1 MSDEQPVW
9 AFRTLVVPADYRD
22 IAATIASTIGGS
34 AGQNMFTTGLSA
46 SGQEPATH
54 YVSTGY
60 IGTEFAGILPLD
72 IYEADGT
79 HTRIPGNPVAVVDL
93 CAAQG
98 LAVTLV
104 QVEELF
110 TASDISEQEPFVA
123 FARMGV
129 QICQPE
135 VTA

>member
-1 MSDEQPVW
+1 MSTDTW
-9 AFRTLVVPADYRD
+9 AFRTLIVPADYRD
-22 IAATIASTIGGS
+22 LAATIASTIGGT
-34 AGQNMFTTGLSA
+34 AGEDMFTTGLSA

-60 IGTEFAGILPLD
+60 IGFEFAAILPLD

-79 HTRIPGNPVAVVDL
+79 HVRIPGNPQAVVDL

-98 LAVTLV
+98 LTVTLV

-110 TASDISEQEPFVA
+110 TASDISEQEPFTA
-123 FARMGV
+123 FARMGL
-129 QICQPE
+129 QIAQPVMPE
-135 VTA
+135 A